1 MNITEMF
8 GVRTTPET
16 DNTTQN
22 GNQDMN
28 GMTATGGCEGPG
40 RLPQDMPIGMLYVPY
55 QKWERIYDPQVALAR
70 GTIFEALDKP
80 FIGERTV

>member
-1 MNITEMF
+1 MF
-8 GVRTTPET
+8 GVRTLPDS
-16 DNTTQN
+16 DNTMQN
-22 GNQDMN
+22 GNTDMN
-28 GMTATGGCEGPG
+28 GTTTSGGCEGPG

-55 QKWERIYDPQVALAR
+55 QKWEKIYDPQVALAR

>member
-8 GVRTTPET
+8 GVRAVPDT
-16 DNTTQN
+16 DNNMQN
-22 GNQDMN
+22 GTTDMN
-28 GMTATGGCEGPG
+28 GTTAPGGCEGPG